1 MNKSL
6 LLLSLAMAAPLQ
18 AAVSNGLGGDINP
31 ALLSPARAVQQP
43 STAAATTAAWQHSGN
58 TAAVAFGTYLI
69 EPHLQA
75 IAVDPSSPTMAT
87 SAVTTLGDR
96 QIAAAPA
103 GAPVSQLTTDTV
115 VRNQLTGEL
124 GVMTGRLSIVANNA
138 AVVTQLAQRY
148 QLQSLKSLR
157 LGKVQLLQAP
167 AGTDLAVLLQQ
178 LRQHP
183 GVEAVQLDVL
193 ENINTPQ

>member
-6 LLLSLAMAAPLQ
+6 LLLSLAMAAPLH

-31 ALLSPARAVQQP
+31 ALLSPVRAAQQP
-43 STAAATTAAWQHSGN
+43 SSTAATTAASQHSGN
-58 TAAVAFGTYLI
+58 TAIVAFGTYLI

-75 IAVDPSSPTMAT
+75 IAVDPLTQPMAT
-87 SAVTTLGDR
+87 SVVATLGDR

-103 GAPVSQLTTDTV
+103 SAPVSQLTTDTV

-138 AVVTQLAQRY
+138 TVVTQLAQRY

-157 LGKVQLLQAP
+157 LGKVQLLLAP

-178 LRQHP
+178 LREHP